1 MASVYTNN
9 LRLEEIG
16 TGEQSGTWGDTT
28 NTNLILIGQ
37 AVAWGT
43 RAIANASTDNITIT
57 DGALDADRCLG
68 LKLTGGGQAC
78 TVTLLPNTSS
88 KTWFMYNA
96 TAAALTFTCGS
107 GANVIIPAG
116 QTKVIATDGLGTGGV
131 VHDLLTAVNLA
142 GITQTAAVTTQG
154 TLTVGVDDTGYDVKF
169 FGATSGKSL
178 LWDESADSLIV
189 TGTTTLVGT
198 TNLDA
203 VDIDGNVQ
211 LDGTFTVGVDDTGKD
226 VKFFGATSGKY
237 TLWDESADTLYVS
250 GDLATVTAGTSNFV
264 IGVNAGDAI
273 DANGNYNVCVGDEAG
288 TTLTSGDHNTLVG
301 FNSGALLLTGGEN
314 TLLGDAAGEALSVG
328 IQNVAVGYLALTND
342 TKGSTSTAVGIAA
355 LASQNFT
362 SATNSLNTA
371 VGYEAGTTLT
381 TGLRNVMAG
390 HRAGVLATTPND
402 LIAIGFEAGG
412 GATMTGN
419 NNILLGTDAG
429 HDLTSGAGNV
439 FIGTEVG
446 DKTDDG
452 ASNVGIGLRALGAN
466 CGSSNVAIGNSA
478 LAVTTSAENTA
489 VGSHAGFSLTDV
501 SGGVFVGKH
510 SGLYATTASNSTFVG
525 HQAGQGITGA
535 KLTGNSNTAIG
546 TNCGLLLQGAATE
559 NTYVGKNCGAATT
572 TGGYNTAMG
581 FQAFDSNTTGTYN
594 QAFGQNALH
603 TNSTASYN
611 CAVGTYALATTN
623 GAGNIAMGHY
633 AGIYVTS
640 GTYNVVLGYASGY
653 SNNDGNQLTT
663 GGSNILIGNAAN
675 VAAGGNNST
684 IQIGTGTGKGNGTG
698 FITPGG
704 GGVYQGNNASTW
716 SQTSDRRLKKNI
728 VDSTIGLA
736 EINQLQVRNFEYRT
750 EEEITE
756 LDGKIDKV
764 EVEGVQVGV
773 IAQEIQAI
781 LPKCVNETS
790 QGVLSVNADN
800 LTWHLVKSV
809 QELST
814 ALDAALARIAT
825 LEG

>member
-1 MASVYTNN
+1 MASTYVNN

-116 QTKVIATDGLGTGGV
+116 QTKVIATDGLGSGGV

-250 GDLATVTAGTSNFV
+250 GDLATVTAGTSNVV
-264 IGVNAGDAI
+264 IGVNAGNSIASG
-273 DANGNYNVCVGDEAG
+273 GNYNVCVGDEAG
-288 TTLTSGDHNTLVG
+288 TTITLADHNTLVG

-314 TLLGDAAGEALSVG
+314 TLLGDAAGEALDVG
-328 IQNVAVGYLALTND
+328 IQNIAVGYLALTND
-342 TKGSTSTAVGIAA
+342 TKGSTSTAVGVAA

-419 NNILLGTDAG
+419 NNICIGTDSG
-429 HDLTSGAGNV
+429 HDLTSGAGNI
-439 FIGTEVG
+439 FIGTEAG

-452 ASNVGIGLRALGAN
+452 DGNVGIGLRALGAN
-466 CGSSNVAIGNSA
+466 CADQNTAVGASA
-478 LAVTTSAENTA
+478 LAACTGRDNTAVGFSAGTTNIGGLENTA
-489 VGSHAGFSLTDV
+489 VG
-501 SGGVFVGKH
+501 VFA
-510 SGLYATTASNSTFVG
+510 LRFNA
-525 HQAGQGITGA
+525 
-535 KLTGNSNTAIG
+535 TGN
-546 TNCGLLLQGAATE
+546 
-559 NTYVGKNCGAATT
+559 
-572 TGGYNTAMG
+572 
-581 FQAFDSNTTGTYN
+581 
-594 QAFGQNALH
+594 
-603 TNSTASYN
+603 NSTAVGNQALHRSLAN
-611 CAVGTYALATTN
+611 NNTAVGGLA
-623 GAGNIAMGHY
+623 AEQ
-633 AGIYVTS
+633 VTS
-640 GTYNVVLGYASGY
+640 GTQNTFIGAKAGENATTPDSSVFIGFNAGGDAIVT
-653 SNNDGNQLTT
+653 GNQNVLIGQDAGKNITSANTSVMIGFNNGDAMVNGGANTSVGSGNSFSSTGVDTEFIYGRNAT
-663 GGSNILIGNAAN
+663 GGGAATMTIGNGDTDATLAIDGSDTSWAA
-675 VAAGGNNST
+675 
-684 IQIGTGTGKGNGTG
+684 
-698 FITPGG
+698 
-704 GGVYQGNNASTW
+704 AS
-716 SQTSDRRLKKNI
+716 DLRLKKNI
-728 VDSTIGLA
+728 VTSTAGLSFIKELRPIQYEWKNRGEVDSSITRYHEADST
-736 EINQLQVRNFEYRT
+736 EPCR
-750 EEEITE
+750 
-756 LDGKIDKV
+756 
-764 EVEGVQVGV
+764 GVGGTFHGFV
-773 IAQEIQAI
+773 AQEVKTAIDNHSSQFSDKHNIWRERVDGIQ
-781 LPKCVNETS
+781 
-790 QGVLSVNADN
+790 SVSPGN
-800 LTWHLVKSV
+800 LVPMLVKAI
-809 QELST
+809 QELE
-814 ALDAALARIAT
+814 ARIAT